1 MLKTAFI
8 LILFTG
14 VLTAQ
19 LRIDIDDLSSQ
30 FVLKKNRITFKET
43 IEGKVNTFIKHDLNR
58 STEKNW
64 ISLFRELELHLFK
77 SKSVDS
83 IISRAADY
91 LPSAGWKFQRA
102 FVEAVATLTPGKYR
116 NEIFELLKGTSNRQ
130 VFGAAAVYMRRE
142 NSISSTDSL
151 KILLQQKFPGYLSD
165 DILKFLYYDL
175 NITSESLNEF
185 MLSELLAHQFQPGKT
200 IIYSLQRSNRRFPGL
215 TIIKKPDGLFVRNE
229 DSTIFYVKQ
238 LAYST
243 SNFPGYLSQGNTPQG
258 ILSIVGSYV
267 SAKASIGPTAS
278 VISRIPFEVGT
289 DIYYHNG
296 NHSNS
301 WNIEEYISLLP
312 DSWQNYLPIKQA
324 YFAGKTGRRLIVMHG
339 STDDLTFYENEPYY
353 PLTPSKGCLTTTEI
367 WDETSGKC
375 IDSDQVKLMNAFYST
390 NQLKGFLVVVDIDDK
405 QKPVTIEEL
414 LPVIKAIE
422 NN

>member
-1 MLKTAFI
+1 M
-8 LILFTG
+8 
-14 VLTAQ
+14 
-19 LRIDIDDLSSQ
+19 RIDIDDLSSQ